1 MVRNGAMSFTRFVQ
15 DKWSEYL
22 KLKAASE
29 DAATVIEIKKVP
41 QSYRAYNDLLF
52 VMRDWREPGPEDA
65 KLASLLRHIKAN
77 GREDLTP
84 TVKSAHV
91 DYRISQTK

>member
-1 MVRNGAMSFTRFVQ
+1 MARNGAMSFTRFVQ

-41 QSYRAYNDLLF
+41 QSYRAYND
-52 VMRDWREPGPEDA
+52 P
-65 KLASLLRHIKAN
+65 SC
-77 GREDLTP
+77 
-84 TVKSAHV
+84 S
-91 DYRISQTK
+91 